1 MATTYQVVK
10 GDTLSEIA
18 VRFGTTVSKLVSLN
32 NIKDP
37 DFIVVGQTLQI
48 DGTASTPKKKVTN
61 RATVT
66 TFGLQS
72 NTDRTLYAVWTWNKD
87 NTDHFEVVWAYDTGD
102 GVWFTGSSTTTEDNQ
117 SLYTAPNNAVK
128 VRFKVKPVAESSNS
142 FRITASSSSWTAD
155 WSTYQ
160 THDFRNDPPGV
171 PDVPN
176 VKIEKYTLTASL
188 NNIDLNA
195 DSIYFVVVKDNGTGG
210 GEYGGF
216 AHGLVKINA
225 YAATFTCTVD
235 PGHEYKVRAC
245 AYKDTLQGKW
255 SDYSENVATI
265 PETPKEITTCKAKSK
280 TSVYLEWSAVNTATS
295 YELEYT
301 TKLEYFDGS
310 NQTTKVSSIEF
321 THYELTGLTSGE
333 EYFFRVRAVNSVGS
347 SGWSGSKSVAIG
359 KDPEAPTTWSSTTT
373 AIVGEPLNLYWV
385 HNSEDGSSQTYA
397 ELELTINGNKETHTI
412 KNSTEEDE
420 KDKTSVYAF
429 DTSLYIEGTKLQWRV
444 RTAGVTKVYGD
455 WSIERTVDIYA
466 PPTLELKLTDKDGNS
481 ISTLESFPFYVSGL
495 AGPNTQ
501 MPIGYYLNVSANES
515 YETVDQVGNKKVIN
529 AGGQVY
535 SKYFDTSDPLL
546 VEMSAGNIDLVNNI
560 AYKVTCLV
568 SMNSGLTVEA
578 SLPLTVAWTDEE
590 YAPNAEITIDSE
602 ALTAFIRPY
611 CEDIDGNLIED
622 ILLSVYRREY
632 DGRFTELA
640 TGIDNLTNTHITDP
654 HPALDFARYR
664 IVAITKSTGAVSYF
678 DVPGVPVDCSA
689 VVIQWDED
697 WSNFDVS
704 EDGFLEE
711 HPWSGSMLKLPYN
724 IQVSSSHAPDVALV
738 EYIGREHPVAYYG
751 TQLGET
757 GTWNV
762 DIDKNDKETLYGI
775 RRLAKW
781 MGNVYVREPSGSGY
795 WANIVVSF
803 GEKYNE
809 LTIPITFNV
818 ARVEGGV

>member
-188 NNIDLNA
+188 NNINLNA

-245 AYKDTLQGKW
+245 AYRDTLQGKW
-255 SDYSENVATI
+255 SNYSDNVATI

-280 TSVYLEWSAVNTATS
+280 TSVYLEWTAVNTATS

-301 TKLEYFDGS
+301 TKLEYLDSS

-333 EYFFRVRAVNSVGS
+333 EYFFRVRAVNGVGS

-429 DTSLYIEGTKLQWRV
+429 DTSL
-444 RTAGVTKVYGD
+444 
-455 WSIERTVDIYA
+455 
-466 PPTLELKLTDKDGNS
+466 
-481 ISTLESFPFYVSGL
+481 
-495 AGPNTQ
+495 
-501 MPIGYYLNVSANES
+501 
-515 YETVDQVGNKKVIN
+515 
-529 AGGQVY
+529 
-535 SKYFDTSDPLL
+535 
-546 VEMSAGNIDLVNNI
+546 
-560 AYKVTCLV
+560 
-568 SMNSGLTVEA
+568 
-578 SLPLTVAWTDEE
+578 
-590 YAPNAEITIDSE
+590 
-602 ALTAFIRPY
+602 
-611 CEDIDGNLIED
+611 
-622 ILLSVYRREY
+622 
-632 DGRFTELA
+632 
-640 TGIDNLTNTHITDP
+640 
-654 HPALDFARYR
+654 
-664 IVAITKSTGAVSYF
+664 
-678 DVPGVPVDCSA
+678 
-689 VVIQWDED
+689 
-697 WSNFDVS
+697 
-704 EDGFLEE
+704 
-711 HPWSGSMLKLPYN
+711 
-724 IQVSSSHAPDVALV
+724 
-738 EYIGREHPVAYYG
+738 
-751 TQLGET
+751 
-757 GTWNV
+757 
-762 DIDKNDKETLYGI
+762 
-775 RRLAKW
+775 
-781 MGNVYVREPSGSGY
+781 
-795 WANIVVSF
+795 
-803 GEKYNE
+803 
-809 LTIPITFNV
+809 
-818 ARVEGGV
+818 